1 MHFCSDTKITTKY
14 YSQPSEEAGF
24 MEDLWKM
31 MYNKV
36 MQKSCTGSNNEIC
49 YLQTKTGMQDFL
61 LLFFFLEGLGVHLRS
76 LTQIYAPNGG
86 TFLPHP
92 PPPPKACIQMLI
104 IQYFMY
110 KYVAKLLRFPFHMF
124 FFLMYTRRDSLQRKY
139 VSYEDV

>member
-61 LLFFFLEGLGVHLRS
+61 LFFFF
-76 LTQIYAPNGG
+76 GG
-86 TFLPHP
+86 AGGP
-92 PPPPKACIQMLI
+92 
-104 IQYFMY
+104 
-110 KYVAKLLRFPFHMF
+110 
-124 FFLMYTRRDSLQRKY
+124 S
-139 VSYEDV
+139 